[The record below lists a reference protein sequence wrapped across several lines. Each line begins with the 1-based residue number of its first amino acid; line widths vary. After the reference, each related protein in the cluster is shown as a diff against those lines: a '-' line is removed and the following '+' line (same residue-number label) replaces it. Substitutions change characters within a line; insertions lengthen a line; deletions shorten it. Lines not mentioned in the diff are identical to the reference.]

1 MCILYFFVYV
11 TFQSRKD
18 EEMRKRRNI
27 NEEDDDDGV
36 ARGMYVAITTETLQS
51 LVAVGV
57 TQLGGGGGVPLSLS
71 LVVYDMNVK
80 IKELRLL

>member
-57 TQLGGGGGVPLSLS
+57 TQLGGGGGSAPVPVISS
-71 LVVYDMNVK
+71 V
-80 IKELRLL
+80 